1 MVRSDGEALMRRI
14 ALTLAVLSFGTAIFV
29 EGYATRLDDTTR
41 ATWGITLIL
50 LGCLWLV
57 VMIR

>member
-1 MVRSDGEALMRRI
+1 MRRI